1 MPVSQL
7 TPQTWRWQWLLWTL
21 VCICSAPT
29 ANAFFPSQTCFVCLA
44 TSRSGTTCLSM
55 ANSSRH
61 SNCLRCRLPSIRTI
75 AKCVTV
81 PPMPSRSSRLRRQL
95 TWWMESSEMCAWPL
109 VAWLLCHGE
118 QEKLKRCYV
127 GHKQL
132 KTAFVRPP
140 MPNSPRHSR
149 CVRTPLRCHWHAIC
163 LYAHC
168 SISYRRKTRWYSRYT
183 NESSVNHSVVWMV
196 QRKSQ
201 GPHRTPLNTQS
212 KRLPMAFQ
220 CKVRLPKGT
229 SRRLIRV
236 QPRPSKGF
244 SPSSR
249 MRMRHDSHHRVML
262 TLPCCNR
269 IWLPIEDS
277 SSPSSSPKR
286 LRSRGKRQV
295 RVITPYVG
303 GAFGSKV
310 FPHSHTILTVMVA
323 QVVHR
328 PVKFAL
334 TRQHMFAV
342 TGYRTPTI

>member
-21 VCICSAPT
+21 VCVCSAPT
-29 ANAFFPSQTCFVCLA
+29 ANALFPSQTSFVCLA

-140 MPNSPRHSR
+140 MPNSPTHMR
-149 CVRTPLRCHWHAIC
+149 CVRTPLRCHWHTIC

-168 SISYRRKTRWYSRYT
+168 SIPYRRKIDGTDETPTS
-183 NESSVNHSVVWMV
+183 
-196 QRKSQ
+196 
-201 GPHRTPLNTQS
+201 HRSTTQS
-212 KRLPMAFQ
+212 SGWSKESHRYPTVSLRKRAQTGFLWLSSAKYDCQ
-220 CKVRLPKGT
+220 RA
-229 SRRLIRV
+229 RRV
-236 QPRPSKGF
+236 
-244 SPSSR
+244 
-249 MRMRHDSHHRVML
+249 D
-262 TLPCCNR
+262 
-269 IWLPIEDS
+269 
-277 SSPSSSPKR
+277 
-286 LRSRGKRQV
+286 
-295 RVITPYVG
+295 
-303 GAFGSKV
+303 
-310 FPHSHTILTVMVA
+310 
-323 QVVHR
+323 
-328 PVKFAL
+328 
-334 TRQHMFAV
+334 
-342 TGYRTPTI
+342 